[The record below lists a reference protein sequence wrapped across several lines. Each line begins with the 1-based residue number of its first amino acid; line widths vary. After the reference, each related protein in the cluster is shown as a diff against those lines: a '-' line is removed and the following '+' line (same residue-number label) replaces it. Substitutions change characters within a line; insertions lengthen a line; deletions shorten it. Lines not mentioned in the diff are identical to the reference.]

1 MATVST
7 TRVDLYTVIH
17 KGLRPAMFDTTLK
30 LATFDVEN
38 DAERRETAALVLTTL
53 KTLRDHGHHEDAAV
67 MPALQ
72 KVAPAL
78 FDSLNAEHHSQEAQ
92 MDGLEALVAAMQGG
106 PVEERGV
113 VAKTLHMAYNQ
124 FVAEYQRHLGRE
136 ESESNPLL
144 QASYTDAELAAV
156 RGKVMGS
163 LPPPVLIE
171 NLSRMFGSA
180 NPDDATGILKGL
192 QANAPA
198 PVFAAVCDRASAA
211 LGASRWAVVRGRLG
225 LA

>member
-1 MATVST
+1 MTTVSA

-17 KGLRPAMFDTTLK
+17 KGLRPAMFSTAIE

-38 DAERRETAALVLTTL
+38 DEERRQTASLVLATL
-53 KTLRDHGHHEDAAV
+53 KTLRDHGKHEDAAV

-72 KVAPAL
+72 KVAPEL
-78 FDSLNAEHHSQEAQ
+78 FDSLNAEHHAQ
-92 MDGLEALVAAMQGG
+92 DAMMDTLEALVAAMQGG
-106 PVEERGV
+106 PAADRPV
-113 VAKTLHMAYNQ
+113 VGKTLHMKYNQ

-136 ESESNPLL
+136 EAESNPIL

-163 LPPPVLIE
+163 LPPAVLIE
-171 NLSRMFGSA
+171 NLGRMFGSG

-198 PVFAAVCDRASAA
+198 PVFAAVCDRAASA
-211 LGASRWAVVRGRLG
+211 LGAARWAVVRGRLG